1 MDYCGIIAFAFAFA
15 TSASHGHFVSVYSQK
30 ILNPKGYNVSFEMSN
45 ETHLGIR
52 GIFNPESIAVV
63 GATPKEGKIGNTLLK
78 NISSF
83 RGKAK
88 EKARVRIYAVN
99 PKYDE
104 IFDVKCYP
112 SVSQI
117 EEAVELVVVAVPAVS
132 VPEVLEQCGKKGIK
146 NVVVISAGFKEAGRE
161 GAMLESELIRISDKY
176 GLNLVGPNCLG
187 IINTHVGLNATFG
200 KTTPAGGNVA
210 FLSQSGAFAL
220 AVIDWAKTANVGFS
234 KVVSLGNKAVL
245 DECDFIEYLAE
256 DDETGVITMYLED
269 VRDGRRFM
277 DVVRRITRTKP
288 VVVMKSGR
296 TEAGAKA
303 ASSHT
308 GSIAGS
314 SEAFSTAFQQA
325 GVVEVNSI
333 NDLFDFSLTL
343 SRIRD
348 IKGGIAIVTN
358 SGGPGV
364 MAADA
369 IEESGLELAAFDRET
384 IEKLRELHVANFYNP
399 VDVIGDADSDKF
411 GTALGIVTADEN
423 VGAIIAILSPT
434 APIKFEKA
442 GDYVLDLNAKKPI
455 IPVFMGGET
464 VMQPVERFK
473 NRGITNYFDPVRAV
487 KALYAVAK
495 YSASR
500 EKASAPPPRFKVDRK
515 AIEKLM
521 EIREREESK
530 LGIGV
535 EGFKVLEAYGIPVPS
550 YGKAESAEEALE
562 IADRIG
568 YPVSMK
574 IVSPDIVH
582 KTDVGCVK
590 LNVGREAVKEAF
602 FEILHRAEKYTS
614 AGRIDGILVQQM
626 VGGGKEVIVGMKRDT
641 HFGPLIMFG
650 LGGIYVEVFKDL
662 SFRIAPLSKDDA
674 MEMIKSVKAY
684 RLLRGVRGEQMS
696 DIESLVNVLLRF
708 SQLCMDFPE
717 ILEADLNPVKVFEQ
731 GKGCCA
737 IDLKMAIGKK

>member
-1 MDYCGIIAFAFAFA
+1 
-15 TSASHGHFVSVYSQK
+15 
-30 ILNPKGYNVSFEMSN
+30 MSSK
-45 ETHLGIR
+45 THLDIR

-88 EKARVRIYAVN
+88 AKAKAKERVRIYAVN
-99 PKYDE
+99 PKYDK
-104 IFDVKCYP
+104 ISDVKCYP
-112 SVSQI
+112 SVLQI
-117 EEAVELVVVAVPAVS
+117 GEAVELVIVAVPATS
-132 VPEVLEQCGKKGIK
+132 VPEVLEQCGKKRIK

-161 GAMLESELIRISDKY
+161 GAVLESELIRISDKY
-176 GLNLVGPNCLG
+176 DFNLVGPNCLG

-200 KTTPAGGNVA
+200 KTTPKRGNVA

-220 AVIDWAKTANVGFS
+220 AVIDWSKVANVGFS

-256 DDETGVITMYLED
+256 DDETEVITMYLED

-288 VVVMKSGR
+288 VIVLKSGR

-308 GSIAGS
+308 GSIAGG

-333 NDLFDFSLTL
+333 NDLFDLSLAL
-343 SRIRD
+343 SRIRG
-348 IKGGIAIVTN
+348 ISGGIAIVTN

-364 MAADA
+364 MAADT

-399 VDVIGDADSDKF
+399 VDVMGDADSDKF
-411 GTALGIVTADEN
+411 GTALGIVAADEN

-434 APIKFEKA
+434 APIEFDKA
-442 GDYVLDLNAKKPI
+442 GDYVLDLNEKKSI
-455 IPVFMGGET
+455 VPVFMGGET

-473 NRGITNYFDPVRAV
+473 KHGITNYFDPVRAV
-487 KALYAVAK
+487 KALCAVEK
-495 YSASR
+495 YSESR
-500 EKASAPPPRFKVDRK
+500 EKVSAPPPHFKVDRR

-521 EIREREESK
+521 EIREREEAK
-530 LGIGV
+530 MGVGV
-535 EGFKVLEAYGIPVPS
+535 EGFKVLEAYGIPVPLH
-550 YGKAESAEEALE
+550 GKAETAEEALE

-590 LNVGREAVKEAF
+590 LNVSREGVKEAF

-614 AGRIDGILVQQM
+614 AGRIEGVLVQQM
-626 VGGGKEVIVGMKRDT
+626 TAGGKEVIVGMKRDT

-650 LGGIYVEVFKDL
+650 LGGIYVDVFKDV

-696 DIESLVNVLLRF
+696 DIESLVDVLLRF

-717 ILEADLNPVKVFEQ
+717 ILEADLNPIKVFEQ

-737 IDLKMAIGKK
+737 IDLKMAIGGK

>member
-1 MDYCGIIAFAFAFA
+1 
-15 TSASHGHFVSVYSQK
+15 
-30 ILNPKGYNVSFEMSN
+30 MSN
-45 ETHLGIR
+45 ETHLNIR

-63 GATPKEGKIGNTLLK
+63 GATPEEGKIGNTLLK
-78 NISSF
+78 NIISF
-83 RGKAK
+83 RRSKAK

-99 PKYDE
+99 PKYDK
-104 IFDVKCYP
+104 IFDVECYP

-117 EEAVELVVVAVPAVS
+117 GEAVELAVVAVPAVS
-132 VPEVLEQCGKKGIK
+132 VLEVLEQCGKKGIK

-161 GAMLESELIRISDKY
+161 GAVLESKLIRISNEY

-187 IINTHVGLNATFG
+187 IINTHIDLNATFG
-200 KTTPAGGNVA
+200 KTTPARGNVA

-220 AVIDWAKTANVGFS
+220 AVIDWAKEANVGFS

-245 DECDFIEYLAE
+245 DECDFMEYLAE
-256 DDETGVITMYLED
+256 DNETEVIMMYLED
-269 VRDGRRFM
+269 VRDGWRFM
-277 DVVRRITRTKP
+277 DVARRITRTKP
-288 VVVMKSGR
+288 VVVLKSGR

-333 NDLFDFSLTL
+333 NDLFDFSRTL

-348 IKGGIAIVTN
+348 VKGGIAIVTN

-369 IEESGLELAAFDRET
+369 IEESGLVLAAFNRVA
-384 IEKLRELHVANFYNP
+384 IEKLRDLRVANFYNP
-399 VDVIGDADSDKF
+399 VDIMGDANSDKF
-411 GTALGIVTADEN
+411 GTALDIVVADEN

-434 APIKFEKA
+434 APIEFDKA
-442 GDYVLDLNAKKPI
+442 GDYVLGLNEKKPI

-464 VMQPVERFK
+464 VMQTVKRFK
-473 NRGITNYFDPVRAV
+473 KHGITNYFDPVRAV
-487 KALYAVAK
+487 KALYAVAR

-521 EIREREESK
+521 ELRGREELK
-530 LGIGV
+530 LGIGAD
-535 EGFKVLEAYGIPVPS
+535 GFKVLEACGIPVPP
-550 YGKAESAEEALE
+550 YGKAETAEAALE

-574 IVSPDIVH
+574 IISRDIVH

-590 LNVGREAVKEAF
+590 LNVEREEVKEVF

-614 AGRIDGILVQQM
+614 ARRIEGVLVQQM
-626 VGGGKEVIVGMKRDT
+626 VEGGKEVIVGMKRDT
-641 HFGPLIMFG
+641 HFGPLILFG
-650 LGGIYVEVFKDL
+650 LGGIYVEVFKDV
-662 SFRIAPLSKDDA
+662 SFRIAPISKEDA

-684 RLLRGVRGEQMS
+684 RLLKGVRGEQMS

-708 SQLCMDFPE
+708 SQLSMDFPE
-717 ILEADLNPVKVFEQ
+717 ILEADLNPIKVFEQ

-737 IDLKMAIGKK
+737 IDLRMVLRTR